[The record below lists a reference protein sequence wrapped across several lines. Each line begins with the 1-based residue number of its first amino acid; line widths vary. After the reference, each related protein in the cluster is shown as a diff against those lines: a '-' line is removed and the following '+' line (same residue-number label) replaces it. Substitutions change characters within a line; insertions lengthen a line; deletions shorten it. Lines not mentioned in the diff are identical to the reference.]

1 MEDSKFGKESQNE
14 ENDKIAKNDK
24 SGMNG
29 KSCNNGN
36 NGNNGENGNSYS
48 DDDLDEEIFD
58 RLPMMDQEL
67 PPIVRE
73 LVSNA
78 PEKFRMPTFIACMAP
93 LGCLATRLRFNY
105 PYDQDPTAPLLQV
118 IICGEQSGGKSFART
133 VESVIMARQKERDNE
148 QRRLEQMYDELCR
161 VANGHKKKP
170 TPPKTVVICCPV
182 NISIA
187 KLMHRADAPVRF
199 FGTPLTLWTF
209 SEELATA
216 VECSRRTASELKTI
230 MRTAYDLGSEYGVD
244 RLGRSSY
251 SATVDILYNTMFCT
265 TPSVLNDYMDNDAIE
280 GGNVSRI
287 IVCDLNNQIGDDA
300 PVFRKI
306 TPAQKELID
315 KFVKRLMDDT
325 YDIDG
330 SIRPE
335 KFIDMSW
342 LDNDVR
348 RWCNAYK
355 KESTKRAS
363 NALDTFYKRSSKNA
377 QRIAALCYYL
387 YCLEDEMQGDGNG
400 KGSSNQRARSLARRI
415 YYFMAEQILNTMME
429 KWGTRYEMLKKS
441 KKTEEGAPKFS
452 LYDTLPDTFTRQ
464 QINENIKLL
473 GLSSHN
479 WDFLSK
485 WKRFGIVE
493 KIGHNTFRKIGSG
506 VFEKPQP

>member
-1 MEDSKFGKESQNE
+1 MTGDKDLTRCGSKHVTPIGT
-14 ENDKIAKNDK
+14 DRT
-24 SGMNG
+24 NG
-29 KSCNNGN
+29 TS
-36 NGNNGENGNSYS
+36 
-48 DDDLDEEIFD
+48 
-58 RLPMMDQEL
+58 LPATADL
-67 PPIVRE
+67 PPVVRE
-73 LVSNA
+73 LVDGA

-93 LGCLATRLRFNY
+93 LGCLATRLRFHY
-105 PYDQDPTAPLLQV
+105 PYDRGPSAPLLQT
-118 IICGEQSGGKSFART
+118 IICSEQSGGKSFARY
-133 VESVIMARQKERDNE
+133 VENVIMARQRERDDRE
-148 QRRLEQMYDELCR
+148 RRREQEYRELRQRRSRNKDMPEAPHTTI
-161 VANGHKKKP
+161 V
-170 TPPKTVVICCPV
+170 CCPV

-187 KLMHRADAPVRF
+187 QLVKRADAPVRY
-199 FGTPLTLWTF
+199 FGAPLTLWTF

-216 VECSRRTASELKTI
+216 TESSRRAFSNIKTI
-230 MRTAYDLGSEYGVD
+230 MRLAYDLGSKYGMD
-244 RLGRSSY
+244 YLSETSY
-251 SATVDILYNTMFCT
+251 SASVDILYNTMFCT

-400 KGSSNQRARSLARRI
+400 NGSSNQRARSLARRI
-415 YYFMAEQILNTMME
+415 YYFMAEQILDTMME

-441 KKTEEGAPKFS
+441 KKTEEAAPKFS